1 MSWTAVLALKVG
13 LDSYAPTVND
23 LVCSIEQT
31 DSVANAVKRV
41 LEVVYQSSASPA
53 NGIGVGMQ
61 FVVETSAGNLEVG
74 AAIDAAVVD
83 ISAGVEDFSLSFK
96 TMVAGALAA
105 EQMRLERTATA
116 GDTAMLLYDVD
127 NNTVERVTV
136 GAADSGGVGFK
147 VLRIPN

>member
-13 LDSYAPTVND
+13 LDSYAPTVSD
-23 LVCSIEQT
+23 IVCSIEQT

-61 FVVETSAGNLEVG
+61 FGVETSAGNMEIG
-74 AAIDAAVVD
+74 AAIDAVAEDVTAT
-83 ISAGVEDFSLSFK
+83 SEDFALVFK
-96 TMVAGALAA
+96 TMVAGAAA
-105 EQMRLERTATA
+105 VEQGRFQRTATA
-116 GDTAMLLYDVD
+116 GDTSFMLYDVD
-127 NNTVERVTV
+127 NNAVERVTV